1 MVAAGP
7 GPRSAASGAGR
18 ASEQHDGSGGTQRA
32 SCGQHA
38 RTLPFFT
45 EHPTTHLLERWHRR
59 RAVDRGRRE
68 RIGESVGH
76 DAQRIEQCVEPSGSE
91 CVRCEESGALG
102 RRRRRD
108 PTNSGRPRESR
119 PNRQRVRALRP
130 HAFAPSPGQSD
141 DRASA
146 SRRSPTK
153 RSVTRPRAP
162 PVRSAGPPRHAER
175 TSRGVRCEQSARGR
189 SRMRKAAF
197 RVAPAPSSAVRVS
210 RRARQ
215 WLTTPKRRENT
226 RLADLRRH
234 CHLLASERSRDL
246 GKATP
251 SARREDGTSWCE
263 VSEHHFSTRVLRSC
277 AIRPPDSRQPLLK
290 KLSNRAS
297 SAEAR
302 PRERGLRADFIGDS
316 FA

>member
-76 DAQRIEQCVEPSGSE
+76 DAQRIERCVEPSCGE
-91 CVRCEESGALG
+91 CVRYEKSGWLG

-108 PTNSGRPRESR
+108 PTSSERPRTTSR
-119 PNRQRVRALRP
+119 LIRQRVRALRP

-141 DRASA
+141 DRRVRKSEIADQTVGHASA
-146 SRRSPTK
+146 CAASALRGAFSSRRAH
-153 RSVTRPRAP
+153 VTRRA
-162 PVRSAGPPRHAER
+162 VRAER
-175 TSRGVRCEQSARGR
+175 ARSLADAESR
-189 SRMRKAAF
+189 F
-197 RVAPAPSSAVRVS
+197 S
-210 RRARQ
+210 RRAR
-215 WLTTPKRRENT
+215 
-226 RLADLRRH
+226 AV
-234 CHLLASERSRDL
+234 ER
-246 GKATP
+246 
-251 SARREDGTSWCE
+251 C
-263 VSEHHFSTRVLRSC
+263 TRVAKSP
-277 AIRPPDSRQPLLK
+277 AMAHDSKTPRK
-290 KLSNRAS
+290 HA
-297 SAEAR
+297 AR
-302 PRERGLRADFIGDS
+302 
-316 FA
+316 